1 MHSEHLRSSKHTVH
15 LGLHKINVSR
25 DNTNATALSQ
35 NGYSIE
41 IIQIEPLI
49 ARVLILWVTPV
60 GGQEFVI
67 GISHVLRMFF

>member
-1 MHSEHLRSSKHTVH
+1 MSPAMILMRRHY
-15 LGLHKINVSR
+15 
-25 DNTNATALSQ
+25 Q

-41 IIQIEPLI
+41 IIQIKPLL

-67 GISHVLRMFF
+67 RISHVLRMFS

>member
-1 MHSEHLRSSKHTVH
+1 MSL
-15 LGLHKINVSR
+15 N
-25 DNTNATALSQ
+25 DTNATSLSQ

-41 IIQIEPLI
+41 IIQIKPLL

-67 GISHVLRMFF
+67 RISHVLRMFS

>member
-1 MHSEHLRSSKHTVH
+1 MSL
-15 LGLHKINVSR
+15 
-25 DNTNATALSQ
+25 ATILMRRH
-35 NGYSIE
+35 YSIE

-67 GISHVLRMFF
+67 GISHVLRMLF